1 MNTPSV
7 SLVYDRR
14 KDGKGKLELSI
25 YFPVDKKTM
34 YISTGFNIPP
44 EHFDREL
51 SLISTEATN
60 YVNMTNGIKLQEH
73 GIKDLL
79 RRLEDKL
86 GRDVSKD
93 DFTTAYKEKKMEE
106 SGKAKK
112 KYSDFISLC
121 ETEVTEDNNISEST
135 RTNYL
140 QTVKLL
146 KEFKKKIP
154 FSDVSFNL
162 AFEFNKFLRKR
173 FSNSNT
179 ILKHFV
185 TLKRYVRLAN
195 QLGYISNENATNIL
209 LFKIQGQDSHKEV
222 LLPEEIN
229 KIMELEYEKDSK
241 EYMVKGM
248 FLFSYFTGLRVSDV
262 KKLSIQHFSV
272 NEDGLHLNI
281 PIKKLKRYNRTIRE
295 NLSKAFSGEPERVI
309 RPFLDEAV
317 DLLFPPILE
326 KEILEVLE
334 KIIKDAG
341 IKKHITFHCARHSG
355 ITLVAHL
362 TGDPYSVMEFGA
374 ITSLQTA
381 QRYTHLAEEMFK
393 NKIEKLE
400 WNYKL

>member
-44 EHFDREL
+44 EYFDREL
-51 SLISTEATN
+51 SLISPDAPN
-60 YVNMTNGIKLQEH
+60 YVNMANGIKLQEH
-73 GIKDLL
+73 GLKDLI

-86 GRDVSKD
+86 GDVSKD
-93 DFTTAYKEKKMEE
+93 DFTTAYKEKKKEE
-106 SGKAKK
+106 YGKDKK
-112 KYSDFISLC
+112 KYTDFISFC
-121 ETEVTEDNNISEST
+121 EKEVQEDNGISGAT
-135 RTNYL
+135 RVNYL
-140 QTVKLL
+140 QTIKLI
-146 KEFKKKIP
+146 KGFRKKIP
-154 FSDVSFNL
+154 FSEIGFNL
-162 AFEFNKFLRKR
+162 AFEFNKFLRNR
-173 FSNSNT
+173 FTNSNT

-185 TLKRYVRLAN
+185 VLKRYVKLAN
-195 QLGYISNENATNIL
+195 QMGYVSNENATNVLI
-209 LFKIQGQDSHKEV
+209 FKVQGQSSNKEV

-229 KIMELEYEKDSK
+229 KIMELKYEEYSK
-241 EYMVKGM
+241 EYNVKGM
-248 FLFSYFTGLRVSDV
+248 FLFSYFTALRVSDV
-262 KKLSIQHFSV
+262 QKLSIEHFV
-272 NEDGLHLNI
+272 QDEDGLHLNI
-281 PIKKLKRYNRTIRE
+281 AVKKLKRYNRTIRE

-309 RPFLDEAV
+309 RPFLDEAE
-317 DLLFPPILE
+317 DLLFRPMLE
-326 KEILEVLE
+326 KEILEVLT
-334 KIIKDAG
+334 KIVKDAG